1 MSSSQNVPITEMVQL
16 AVELGTRYLAAGG
29 PTSRLEERLSA
40 TAREF
45 EIFLDVFSTPTG
57 IFVTGQDLN
66 RQSPITIV
74 ARIDKAATD
83 LTELVRLEQLLE
95 QLVDHKI
102 GLQEALFEL
111 KQPRPEIKGLASLFY
126 RSSFFLLGF
135 GGSFS
140 AYGSW
145 TAAFWSGVICF
156 LFGFLISS
164 LGERW
169 GWSGIFRNF
178 AGCFGALIIS
188 GFLSQWLGLPAD
200 AMVLGILLLI
210 VPGLSITTAIS
221 ELADHNFVS
230 GTAKLMKSFLIL
242 LAMGIAFLLANDLAT
257 WFFPGIE
264 FYRWGLQEEQPTWV
278 QLLGHALVIGSFSGV
293 FFAPYRYIP
302 FALLP
307 GYLSW
312 WVFRVFNFSDVVVLG
327 SFLPALTV
335 GFVSFA
341 LSRWLRVPS
350 QIFTVPGILSL
361 VPGMLALSSF
371 TVMSSPTGS
380 ESGAIFLQAMIVAG
394 SIVFGLLTAR
404 VPFTFIR
411 WHAPKGR
418 EY

>member
-1 MSSSQNVPITEMVQL
+1 MQNKEVVPISEMVQL
-16 AVELGTRYLAAGG
+16 AVELGTRYLGSGG
-29 PTSRLEERLSA
+29 PTSRLEERLAS

-45 EIFLDVFSTPTG
+45 EILLDVFSTPTG

-66 RQSPITIV
+66 HQSPITIV
-74 ARIDKAATD
+74 ARIDNAATD
-83 LTELVRLEQLLE
+83 LTELIRLETLLE
-95 QLVDHKI
+95 QLVDRQVN
-102 GLQEALFEL
+102 LQEALYQV
-111 KQPRPEIKGLASLFY
+111 KQQRPDLKGLHSFLY
-126 RSSFFLLGF
+126 RFSFFSLGF
-135 GGSFS
+135 GGSFA
-140 AYGSW
+140 AYGDW
-145 TAAFWSGVICF
+145 MAAALSGVICF
-156 LFGFLISS
+156 LFGFTASH

-178 AGCFGALIIS
+178 AGCLGALLIS

-210 VPGLSITTAIS
+210 VPGLSLTSSIS

-242 LAMGIAFLLANDLAT
+242 LAMGLAFLLVNDLSI
-257 WFFPGIE
+257 WLFPGVE
-264 FYRWGLQEEQPTWV
+264 FYRWGLQPEQPPWV
-278 QLLGHALVIGSFSGV
+278 QLFGHSLVIASFSGV
-293 FFAPYRYIP
+293 FYSPYRYIP

-312 WVFRVFNFSDVVVLG
+312 WIFQEVNFADVAVLG

-371 TVMSSPTGS
+371 TVVSSPSGT
-380 ESGAIFLQAMIVAG
+380 ESGSIFLQALIIAG